1 MGRSRK
7 KGRDISGVLLF
18 DKPLGMSSN
27 QALQRVRHLFSARK
41 AGHTGSLDPLA
52 TGLLPLCLGEA
63 TKYSSYLLDADKHY
77 NTVAHLGSRST
88 TGDAEGDKIDQ
99 RSVPPFDTAQLEE
112 VLSGFTGESLQIPP
126 MYSAI
131 RQDGKR
137 LYELARQGRE
147 VERPPRPIRIDRLL
161 LTGHGDDRL
170 HLSVS
175 CSKGTYIRS
184 LVEDIGEALG
194 CGAYVEEL
202 RRTGVSPYIEPEMWT
217 LEALAEKAETSEAE
231 LDACLIPVDTAL
243 SVFPELKLDEK
254 QSLDMLHGRS
264 VESGNVLGAG
274 LYRLYDDENRF
285 IGLGEVGDD
294 SLVKPKRLISNG

>member
-27 QALQRVRHLFSARK
+27 QALQRVRHLFNARK

-52 TGLLPLCLGEA
+52 TGLLPLCFGEA

-77 NTVAHLGSRST
+77 DTVARLGARST
-88 TGDAEGDKIDQ
+88 TGDAEGEKIDQ
-99 RSVPPFDTAQLEE
+99 RPVPSFDTAQIEQ
-112 VLSGFTGESLQIPP
+112 VLSGFIGEGEQIPP
-126 MYSAI
+126 MYSAL

-147 VERPPRPIRIDRLL
+147 VERPPRPVRIDRLL
-161 LTGHGDDRL
+161 LTGHSEDRL

-194 CGAYVEEL
+194 CGAYVEVL
-202 RRTGVSPYIEPEMWT
+202 RRTGVSPYTDPEMWT
-217 LEALAEKAETSEAE
+217 LDALTEKAEASQME
-231 LDACLIPVDTAL
+231 LDDCLIPVDTAL
-243 SVFPELKLDEK
+243 SAYPALKLNEK
-254 QSLDMLHGRS
+254 QSLDMLCGRVVDLEEAPGPS
-264 VESGNVLGAG
+264 
-274 LYRLYDDENRF
+274 LYRLYDSENRF
-285 IGLGEVGDD
+285 IGLGEAENGHQI
-294 SLVKPKRLISNG
+294 KPKRLISNG